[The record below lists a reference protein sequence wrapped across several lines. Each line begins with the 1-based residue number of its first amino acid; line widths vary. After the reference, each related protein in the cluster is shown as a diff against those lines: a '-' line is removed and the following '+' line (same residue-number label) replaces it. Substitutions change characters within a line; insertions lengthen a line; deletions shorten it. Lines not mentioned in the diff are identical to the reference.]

1 MTTRKEFRIVYFVL
15 RYMSRRPAHSVT
27 RLGDFWNFFVTNFI
41 TKAAQMF
48 GDFLVSCENHHL
60 LSKIG
65 KATFWATF
73 GKTWA
78 TFYFNIWSHCGPPTY
93 LPTFNN
99 IGIVVLSLRLVRKHR
114 KQSAI
119 NEFS

>member
-1 MTTRKEFRIVYFVL
+1 
-15 RYMSRRPAHSVT
+15 MSRRPAHSVT

-73 GKTWA
+73 GKTWLLFISTSGHTA
-78 TFYFNIWSHCGPPTY
+78 GHPPTY
-93 LPTFNN
+93 L
-99 IGIVVLSLRLVRKHR
+99 
-114 KQSAI
+114 Q
-119 NEFS
+119 